1 MRIQPTLLLL
11 LVSAG
16 AFAGEPPA
24 RQDRFSLGILAGS
37 MFPQDSAY
45 DTAAPEFG
53 LTVAY
58 SPEWRWTRVDLS
70 AFATAGRSSERGV
83 SAVVNWFLTDGSAR
97 PFLGIG
103 AGLAWLGVNYA
114 LANQVG
120 WHLLDYP
127 ETKAHAP
134 FVALAAGIGFA
145 IAVFGGAIG
154 QSRIGAAACEGAA
167 RNPGAAG
174 RIQTMM
180 ILGLALIESLVL
192 FALLVIFAVV
202 KPMAG

>member
-1 MRIQPTLLLL
+1 MKKLRMI
-11 LVSAG
+11 S
-16 AFAGEPPA
+16 FA
-24 RQDRFSLGILAGS
+24 
-37 MFPQDSAY
+37 
-45 DTAAPEFG
+45 
-53 LTVAY
+53 V
-58 SPEWRWTRVDLS
+58 
-70 AFATAGRSSERGV
+70 
-83 SAVVNWFLTDGSAR
+83 
-97 PFLGIG
+97 
-103 AGLAWLGVNYA
+103 LGVLMAAISAAAQTPAAAESGTSYK
-114 LANQVG
+114 G
-120 WHLLDYP
+120 Y
-127 ETKAHAP
+127 
-134 FVALAAGIGFA
+134 VALAAGIGFA